1 METHIHATMARI
13 NELQARLGMMKPA
26 MRDERPTPN
35 AIDQRTPIPNTQ
47 YQTPASPTQ
56 APAALFDVVLAKA
69 NGSIGLRPMA
79 GGAGPFAPNIEALVI
94 RHAAQNGLDPNL
106 VRAVVQQESG
116 GNTRSVSVAGARGLM
131 QLMPE
136 TAAMYGVKDSFD
148 PEQNIAA
155 GTRHLAGL
163 MREFNGDVSRALA
176 AYNAGS
182 GAVRKYGGVPPYA
195 ETQQYVQRIMG
206 MLGR

>member
-1 METHIHATMARI
+1 METHLNATMARI
-13 NELQARLGMMKPA
+13 NELQARLGMLNPA
-26 MRDERPTPN
+26 TNDQRPTPGVQGAN
-35 AIDQRTPIPNTQ
+35 AVTTLPGTQ
-47 YQTPASPTQ
+47 KP
-56 APAALFDVVLAKA
+56 ALFDVALAQA
-69 NGSIGLRPMA
+69 NGRVGLRPMA
-79 GGAGPFAPNIEALVI
+79 GPFTSNIEALI
-94 RHAAQNGLDPNL
+94 TRHAAQNGLDPNV
-106 VRAVVQQESG
+106 VRAVVQQESE

-163 MREFNGDVSRALA
+163 LREFNGDLPRALA

-182 GAVRKYGGVPPYA
+182 GAVRKYGGIPPYA